1 MRIVALNDTLLA
13 DVEQLMALGEPYVR
27 ARTSSDYWLYSALF
41 STTCPVAVIDG
52 RVVGAVVAMRSQDD
66 PGDIYVQDV
75 MTHPEHRG
83 QGIAQ
88 ALLQS
93 VIDQATAWQCHR
105 IYLTSEPDNR
115 AAATTWAKLGFTNLP
130 GDQVIDGIQV
140 ISNFKG
146 PGKDRAVYQLTLP

>member
-1 MRIVALNDTLLA
+1 MRLVALNDTLIS

-41 STTCPVAVIDG
+41 STTCPVAILDE
-52 RVVGAVVAMRSQDD
+52 RVVGAIIAMRSQDD

-75 MTHPEHRG
+75 MTHPDHRG
-83 QGIAQ
+83 QGIAA

-93 VIDQATAWQCHR
+93 VADQAAEWQCRR
-105 IYLTSEPDNR
+105 IYLTSEPDNH
-115 AAATTWAKLGFTNLP
+115 AATMTWHKLGFTNIP
-130 GDQVIDGIQV
+130 GDHVVDGVQV

-146 PGKDRAVYQLTLP
+146 PGKDRAVYQLALA